1 MCSEQLVLIIP
12 LFSALVTH
20 YFIELH
26 HLKFPEAVSERN
38 RKLLSLNSKL
48 SA

>member
-1 MCSEQLVLIIP
+1 MCSQKLVLVLP

-26 HLKFPEAVSERN
+26 HLKFPEALGERN
-38 RKLLSLNSKL
+38 RKLL
-48 SA
+48 